1 MLFQKSFERII
12 GLFVTL
18 SMNEKIGTR
27 EKSLDDQIVQII
39 EVQIIKIQL
48 QLLFGS
54 QKVDLYKMQNG

>member
-48 QLLFGS
+48 
-54 QKVDLYKMQNG
+54 